1 MEKWEEYFIE
11 EDEYI
16 GFYKEYL
23 DDNALNE
30 FFNRICEHEDK
41 HDDNIPRRMMHQ
53 VQRFVKLA
61 IDVEKIEPNA
71 DMFRIIF
78 LNTCLDSLFK
88 IVNQKGKEKFFEKW
102 VSIEN
107 QKYILN
113 NFKVDIRYEKTDDEL
128 YYLVHRFGINEFQNV
143 FYQLRNIAIHEGDC
157 WSTQFFNERI
167 NCGLIST
174 FSTKKKILES
184 DNSDKKCDYVID
196 SKLSFNEFIKIFVR
210 GCANFIINQC

>member
-1 MEKWEEYFIE
+1 MEKWEEYII
-11 EDEYI
+11 EDEYKDKYI

-30 FFNRICEHEDK
+30 FFNSICEYEDK

-78 LNTCLDSLFK
+78 LNSCLDSIFY
-88 IVNQKGKEKFFEKW
+88 IANQKKDKINFFENW

-107 QKYILN
+107 QEYILN
-113 NFKVDIRYEKTDDEL
+113 NFKICIDED
-128 YYLVHRFGINEFQNV
+128 YYSKECKLTIKEFHNV
-143 FYQLRNIAIHEGDC
+143 FYKLRNIAIHEGNC
-157 WSTQFFNERI
+157 WCTQFFNENI
-167 NCGLIST
+167 DCGLISVFYT
-174 FSTKKKILES
+174 EKNIFE
-184 DNSDKKCDYVID
+184 NSNDIKWYTID
-196 SKLSFNEFIKIFVR
+196 TTLSFYEFIKIFVR
-210 GCANFIINQC
+210 GCVNFIINQCAVI